1 MAKKQK
7 EQPEQTITINDIEHN
22 ISDLTPEQVTLVN
35 HVADLERKIG
45 SSQFNLDQL
54 NVGRNAFMNLLTES
68 LDADE
73 TDLEEEEED

>member
-7 EQPEQTITINDIEHN
+7 GQPEQTITINDVEHN
-22 ISDLTPEQVTLVN
+22 ISDLSEGQIAMVN
-35 HVADLERKIG
+35 HLHDLDRKIN

-68 LDADE
+68 L
-73 TDLEEEEED
+73 EEDE